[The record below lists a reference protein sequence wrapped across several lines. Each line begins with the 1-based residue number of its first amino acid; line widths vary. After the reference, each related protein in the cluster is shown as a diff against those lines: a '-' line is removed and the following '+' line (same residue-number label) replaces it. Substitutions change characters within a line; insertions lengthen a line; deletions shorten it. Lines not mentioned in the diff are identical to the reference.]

1 MRDRL
6 GEEKVGKLLLQF
18 AVPSVISMLVSALYN
33 IVDQIFIGNGIG
45 INGNAATNVAF
56 PLSTLCTSLALLF
69 GIGGAS
75 NFNLNMGA
83 GEYKKAGKYVGN
95 AVFLLISSGVILCV
109 VVRIFLQHL
118 MLLFGAT
125 EDTLGYA
132 LEYTGITSF
141 GFPFLILSTGGSAL
155 VRADGSPK
163 FSMACM
169 LSGAIINTIFDPLFI
184 FGFHMGM
191 AGAAWATVLGQIV
204 SGCMV
209 LWYLL
214 RFRSV
219 HLEKSCFVPKLRYCL
234 RVAAL
239 GTSNCFNQI
248 AMMVV
253 QIVMNNTMTYYG
265 ALSVYGQEI
274 PLACS
279 GIINKVNMIA
289 FSLVIGISQGLQPIT
304 SFNYGARKYGRVW
317 SSYRLAVTAGT
328 VISVLSFLCFQLFP
342 RQIISL
348 FGSGSE
354 EYFAFAERYFRIF
367 LLFTFINGIQPITS
381 NFFTA
386 MGKAPKG
393 VLMALTRQVIF
404 LLPLL
409 VILPM
414 IWGIDGVMYAG
425 PIADGAAALLAIIL
439 VVRERGKLLA
449 MEKQQN
455 LQNSP
460 ENV

>member
-1 MRDRL
+1 MERNQL
-6 GEEKVGKLLLQF
+6 GEEKIGRLLVRF

-69 GIGGAS
+69 GIGGAA
-75 NFNLNMGA
+75 NFNLCMGA
-83 GEYKKAGKYVGN
+83 GEHKKAGKYVGN
-95 AVFLLISSGVILCV
+95 AIFLLLSSGVLLCV
-109 VVRIFLQHL
+109 LVRIFLQPL

-125 EDTLGYA
+125 EDTLAYS

-155 VRADGSPK
+155 IRADGSPK

-169 LSGAIINTIFDPLFI
+169 LSGAVINTIFDPLFI
-184 FGFHMGM
+184 FGFQMGM
-191 AGAAWATVLGQIV
+191 AGAAWATVLGQII

-214 RFRSV
+214 HFRSV
-219 HLEKSCFVPKLRYCL
+219 RLEKQYFLPKLRCCL

-253 QIVMNNTMTYYG
+253 QVVMNNTMTFYG

-279 GIINKVNMIA
+279 GIINKVNMIF

-304 SFNYGARKYGRVW
+304 SFNYGAKKYGRVW
-317 SSYRLAVTAGT
+317 NSYRLAVTAGT
-328 VISVLSFLCFQLFP
+328 AISLVSFLCFQLFP

-354 EYFAFAERYFRIF
+354 EYFVFAERYFRIF
-367 LLFTFINGIQPITS
+367 LFCTFINGIQPITS
-381 NFFTA
+381 NFFTS
-386 MGKAPKG
+386 MGKAPRG

-414 IWGIDGVMYAG
+414 FWGIDGVMYAG
-425 PIADGAAALLAIIL
+425 PIADTAAALLAIVL
-439 VVRERGKLLA
+439 VVIERKKLLA
-449 MEKQQN
+449 MEKTQ
-455 LQNSP
+455 
-460 ENV
+460 VA

>member
-1 MRDRL
+1 MRERL
-6 GEEKVGKLLLQF
+6 GEEKVGKLLLEF
-18 AVPSVISMLVSALYN
+18 AVPSVISMMVSALYN

-45 INGNAATNVAF
+45 MNGNAATNVAF

-75 NFNLNMGA
+75 NFNLCMGA
-83 GEYKKAGKYVGN
+83 GEYKKAGKYIGN
-95 AVFLLISSGVILCV
+95 AVFLLLSSGILLCV
-109 VVRIFLQHL
+109 LVKVFLEPL

-125 EDTLGYA
+125 TDTLAYS

-155 VRADGSPK
+155 VRADGSPR

-184 FGFHMGM
+184 FVFKMGM

-214 RFRSV
+214 HFRSV
-219 HLEKSCFVPKLRYCL
+219 HLEKSCFLPKLRYCL

-265 ALSVYGQEI
+265 GLSVYGQEI

-279 GIINKVNMIA
+279 GIINKVNMIF

-304 SFNYGARKYGRVW
+304 SFNYGAKKYGRVW
-317 SSYRLAVTAGT
+317 NSYRLAVTAGT
-328 VISVLSFLCFQLFP
+328 TISVISFLCFQLFP
-342 RQIISL
+342 RQIIAL

-354 EYFAFAERYFRIF
+354 SYFVFAERYFRVF
-367 LLFTFINGIQPITS
+367 LFCTFINGIQPITS

-393 VLMALTRQVIF
+393 ILMALTRQVIF

-409 VILPM
+409 VLLPM
-414 IWGIDGVMYAG
+414 VWGIDGVMYAG
-425 PIADGAAALLAIIL
+425 PIADGAAAILAITL
-439 VVRERGKLLA
+439 VIRERGKLLA
-449 MEKQQN
+449 VDKQESQ
-455 LQNSP
+455 Q
-460 ENV
+460 V